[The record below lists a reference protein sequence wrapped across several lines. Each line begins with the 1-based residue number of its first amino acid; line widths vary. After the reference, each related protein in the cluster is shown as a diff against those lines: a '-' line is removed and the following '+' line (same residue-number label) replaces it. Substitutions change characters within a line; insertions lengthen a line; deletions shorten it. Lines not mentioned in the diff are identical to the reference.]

1 MRSLNVPRRPVVILL
16 CIAVAAL
23 HLFTGPAYSGPAR
36 SFVTGYLVDLLLPFS
51 SVLLL
56 GVDPR
61 VDRLLRSPVIRAFL
75 VFLLGAFV
83 ELAQSFG
90 VPLFGRTF
98 DPLDLVMYAIGV
110 TAAVGFEYLFFAPH
124 AHCTG
129 A

>member
-1 MRSLNVPRRPVVILL
+1 MRSLNVPRKPVVIFL

-23 HLFTGPAYSGPAR
+23 HLFTGPSYSGPAR
-36 SFVTGYLVDLLLPFS
+36 PFVTGYLIDLMLPFS

-56 GVDPR
+56 GVDPG

-75 VFLLGAFV
+75 VFLLGASV
-83 ELAQSFG
+83 ELAQFLG

-98 DPLDLVMYAIGV
+98 DPLDLVMYAVGV
-110 TAAVGFEYLFFAPH
+110 VAAVAFEHLVFSPRDRR
-124 AHCTG
+124 TG